1 MAVSKEPDTKRLVLF
16 HNRQSRASMAHWML
30 EEVGADYEL
39 RHVDLVKGDN
49 RSPEFLALNPL
60 GKIPVLLVGE
70 TVITE
75 VPAILAWLADA
86 YPDASL
92 APAVGSPERGTWYR
106 WLFFGGSSFEP
117 AMTDELFKR
126 PVPRRSAV
134 GWGSFDDVVTAIEQG
149 LEPGPYLLGDRFSAA
164 DVYIAAELSWARRFG
179 VPRLAQSRVIGEYVE
194 RCTSRPAYGRAMGQ
208 AREAAP

>member
-1 MAVSKEPDTKRLVLF
+1 
-16 HNRQSRASMAHWML
+16 MAHWML

-39 RHVDLVKGDN
+39 RPVDLMKGDN
-49 RSPEFLALNPL
+49 RTREFLAMNPL

-86 YPDASL
+86 YPAVAL
-92 APAVGSPERGTWYR
+92 APPVGSPERGTWYR

-117 AMTDELFKR
+117 AMADELFKR

-134 GWGSFDDVVTAIEQG
+134 GWGSFDDAITAVEYG
-149 LEPGPYLLGDRFSAA
+149 LQPGPYLLGETFSAA
-164 DVYIAAELSWARRFG
+164 DVYIGAELAWSRRFG
-179 VPRLAQSRVIGEYVE
+179 VSRLKASQVIGDYVD
-194 RCTSRPAYGRAMGQ
+194 RCSARPAFRRTMA
-208 AREAAP
+208 